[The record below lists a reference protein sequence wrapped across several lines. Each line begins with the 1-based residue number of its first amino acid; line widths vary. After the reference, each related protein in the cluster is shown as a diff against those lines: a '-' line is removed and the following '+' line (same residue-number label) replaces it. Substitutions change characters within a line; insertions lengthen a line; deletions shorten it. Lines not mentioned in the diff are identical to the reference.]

1 MSSNLGLPAAHDF
14 NATWTF
20 LEGGLD
26 QIMNRL
32 EEGLDRTRY
41 SILYSAVHNFCA
53 RGSPPQNTGAGGF
66 TSPLNH
72 RAATHLIGAEL
83 YNSLSNW
90 LEDHLTKIR
99 TESEKYMDEAL
110 LQYYTK
116 QWIRYTTAARV
127 VNNIFMYLNRYWVK
141 REIDED
147 RKNDV
152 YDVFTLTLVCWKRHM
167 FQFVHHNVIAAVLKL
182 IERERNGET
191 IETSL
196 VKSIVESFVSLG
208 LDTSDANKSNLDVYR
223 ESFETPFINATE
235 VYYTTESEK
244 FISENSI
251 PDYMKKADIRLGE
264 EENRVQM
271 YLHESTHKPLISK
284 CETVL
289 VKNHTEAIW
298 EGFQNLIDL
307 DKQDDLH
314 RMYALL
320 ARIPEGL
327 DPLRVRFETH
337 VRKAGLGAI
346 ERIAQ
351 QETVDPKTYVDAL
364 LEVHRK
370 YNDLVQ
376 TAFSGESGFVAA
388 LDKACGEFVNRNQ
401 VCKNNASKSSPELL
415 ARYCDSLL
423 KKSAKNPEESEL
435 EDVMNSIMTVFKYVE
450 DKDVFQKFYSRMLA
464 KRLVN
469 STSASDD
476 AEGSMISKLKEACGF
491 EYTSKLQRMLTD
503 MSLSKELNDSFKER
517 VQQSYEPNNGADFN
531 ILVLAANQWPFSAP
545 TTSFNLPEDVI
556 KTYDR
561 FQKFYQN
568 KHSGRK
574 LTWLFQ
580 FCKAELRTHYSK
592 ASKSGYTFQVS
603 AYQMGVLLQYNNGT
617 SYTFDELQKSTGLNQ
632 DVLQSAI
639 GILVKAKVLLLGEG
653 QKLGEANSRYDLN
666 FDFKSKKIRINLNL
680 QMKTEQKVETDETHK
695 TIEED
700 RKYLMQAAIVRI
712 MKTRKVMKHVAL
724 IEEVITQLQ
733 SRFKP
738 RVPDI
743 KKCIDILLEKE
754 FIERVEG
761 QKDMYSYVA

>member
-1 MSSNLGLPAAHDF
+1 MTSIAPQLPPANDF
-14 NATWTF
+14 GATWDF
-20 LEGGLD
+20 LQSGLD

-53 RGSPPQNTGAGGF
+53 RGSPPAPTGPSGMG
-66 TSPLNH
+66 TPMNH

-83 YNSLSNW
+83 YNSLSKW
-90 LEDHLTKIR
+90 LENHLDKIR
-99 TESEKYMDEAL
+99 AESEQHMDEAL

-152 YDVFTLTLVCWKRHM
+152 HDVFTLTLVNWKRHM
-167 FQFVHHNVIAAVLKL
+167 FTYVHHNVIAAVLKL

-191 IETSL
+191 IETGL
-196 VKSIVESFVSLG
+196 IKSIVESFVSLG
-208 LDTSDANKSNLDVYR
+208 LDTTDSTKSNLDVYKQY
-223 ESFETPFINATE
+223 FEEPFIQATE

-244 FISENSI
+244 FISENSV
-251 PDYMKKADIRLGE
+251 PDYMKKAEARLQE
-264 EENRVQM
+264 EENRIQL

-289 VKNHTEAIW
+289 IKNHTEVIW

-320 ARIPEGL
+320 ARIQEGL
-327 DPLRVRFETH
+327 DPLRRRFEDH
-337 VRKAGLGAI
+337 VKKAGLGAI
-346 ERIAQ
+346 ERISQ

-376 TAFSGESGFVAA
+376 SAFSGEPGFVAS
-388 LDKACGEFVNRNQ
+388 LDKACGEFVNRNK
-401 VCKNNASKSSPELL
+401 VCKASSSKSPELL
-415 ARYCDSLL
+415 ARFCDSLL
-423 KKSAKNPEESEL
+423 KKSAKNPEENEL
-435 EDVMNSIMTVFKYVE
+435 EDVLNSIMTVFKYVE
-450 DKDVFQKFYSRMLA
+450 DKDVFQKFYSKMLA
-464 KRLVN
+464 KRLVHD
-469 STSASDD
+469 TSASDD

-503 MSLSKELNDSFKER
+503 MSLSKELNDAFKNSLHDVSFGNLDFS
-517 VQQSYEPNNGADFN
+517 VLVLGAGQWPLSAPSTEFN
-531 ILVLAANQWPFSAP
+531 I
-545 TTSFNLPEDVI
+545 PEDVV
-556 KTYDR
+556 KVYDR
-561 FQKFYQN
+561 FQKFYQT

-574 LTWLFQ
+574 LNWLFHIS
-580 FCKAELRTHYSK
+580 KAELKVNYTK
-592 ASKSGYTFQVS
+592 ANRAGYTFQVS
-603 AYQMGVLLQYNNGT
+603 TYQMGVLLQYNNAT
-617 SYTFDELQKSTGLNQ
+617 SYTYQDLQKNTALSPEALNPA
-632 DVLQSAI
+632 L

-653 QKLGEANSRYDLN
+653 QSANEPDTRYNLN
-666 FDFKSKKIRINLNL
+666 LDFKSKRLRINLNM
-680 QMKTEQKVETDETHK
+680 QMKTEQKTETDETHK

-712 MKTRKVMKHVAL
+712 MKTRKVMKHVSL
-724 IEEVITQLQ
+724 IEEVIMQLQ

-761 QKDMYSYVA
+761 QKDMYNYLA